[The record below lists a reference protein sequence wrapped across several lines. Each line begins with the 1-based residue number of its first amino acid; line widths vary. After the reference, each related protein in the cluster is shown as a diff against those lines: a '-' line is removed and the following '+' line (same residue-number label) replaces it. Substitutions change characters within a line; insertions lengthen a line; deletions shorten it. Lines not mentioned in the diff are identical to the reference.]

1 MIPTLNAA
9 RRLEGT
15 IRALDPGR
23 GGLVREVVVADG
35 GSADGTPDLARNL
48 GTRVLAA
55 PRGRG
60 VQLRAGAQAAGSA
73 PWLLFLH
80 ADTRLAPG
88 WPAAART
95 FMVAG
100 EGCAAAFR
108 LRLDD
113 DAPAA
118 RRLERAVAWRTRAL
132 GLPYG
137 DQGLLIPRDLYC
149 SLGGYAPIP
158 LMEDVDLA
166 RRLGRRR
173 IALLDAEAVTSAERY
188 RRRGGYL
195 ARSSRNL
202 ALLAL
207 YFAGVPPE
215 RLARLYG

>member
-1 MIPTLNAA
+1 VIPTLNAA
-9 RRLEGT
+9 RHLGAT
-15 IRALDPGR
+15 LAALAPAR
-23 GGLVREVVVADG
+23 GDLVREVVVADG
-35 GSADGTPDLARNL
+35 GSTDGTPDLARSL
-48 GTRVLAA
+48 GARVVAA

-60 VQLRAGAQAAGSA
+60 PQLRAGGEAADAS
-73 PWLLFLH
+73 WLLFIH

-88 WPAAART
+88 WTAAAEAFMRT
-95 FMVAG
+95 G
-100 EGCAAAFR
+100 EARAATFR

-137 DQGLLIPRDLYC
+137 DQGLLIPRDLYR
-149 SLGGYAPIP
+149 SLGGYAPVP

-166 RRLGRRR
+166 RRLGRHRL
-173 IALLDAEAVTSAERY
+173 ALLDADAVTSAERY
-188 RRRGGYL
+188 RRSGYL

-207 YFAGVPPE
+207 YFAGVRPE